1 MIFDLPTVSALV
13 QRLGSKL
20 APGWKLTCEIAS
32 SVEANAGALAMVFST
47 PERRMMHIIVAP
59 HPPGESIEE
68 SVAHE
73 LAHGILSPLTKLI
86 EWSPAAVMLEEQIV
100 EHLGTLLATVPL
112 GMARAIS
119 RAMANPRATSATVR
133 ARISALA
140 TRRRNQGR
148 KRSMLDSK
156 KLAELAMKA
165 GELGAREDVPEEVRA
180 LLAEFVAAMAGGG
193 GEEPEAPAA
202 REEEPDPGKPG
213 APVMREEEVPEQ
225 MRAQMRAMK
234 RTAAISLDA
243 TIRLRIH
250 ELRTVDKLGITP
262 AIETRLRKATS
273 VEDFEDRLELV
284 KASLSS
290 ATETQRK
297 RSNVQSS
304 ESNGNGAPSIASLLD
319 EGMSEPLARSIH
331 RAFEAGKED
340 GEIAL
345 GNARKRLPKKAGA

>member
-1 MIFDLPTVSALV
+1 MNFDLPSVSALV
-13 QRLGSKL
+13 KRLGDRI
-20 APGWKLTCEIAS
+20 APGWAITCELAA
-32 SVEANAGALAMVFST
+32 SVEANADALAMVFST
-47 PERRMMHIIVAP
+47 PERKMMHIIVAP

-140 TRRRNQGR
+140 TRRRNNGR
-148 KRSMLDSK
+148 KRSMANPK

-165 GELGAREDVPEEVRA
+165 GELSAREDVPDDVRA
-180 LLAEFVAAMAGGG
+180 LLAEFVAEMAGGS
-193 GEEPEAPAA
+193 EEPEAPAA
-202 REEEPDPGKPG
+202 REEEPDPDKPG
-213 APVMREEEVPEQ
+213 APAMREEEVPEQ
-225 MRAQMRAMK
+225 MRAQYRIMK
-234 RTAAISLDA
+234 RTAAISLDS

-250 ELRTVDKLGITP
+250 ELRTVDKLGITT

-331 RAFEAGKED
+331 RAFETDKED